1 MLSLIL
7 EREERR
13 ERERNTDVREMYG
26 SVDTHMLPNQDE
38 IHNLDVC
45 SDQKLNLNS
54 LVHRGQTQG
63 PWAESGPPPC
73 FIQPGTL
80 FLSSCS
86 AELLDPS

>member
-26 SVDTHMLPNQDE
+26 SVDTQMLPNQDE

-45 SDQKLNLNS
+45 SDQKLNL
-54 LVHRGQTQG
+54 
-63 PWAESGPPPC
+63 
-73 FIQPGTL
+73 
-80 FLSSCS
+80 
-86 AELLDPS
+86 